1 MNKGKAIVYALLHEN
16 FMVKCLRYTALGS
29 RGELPPLRKRNAR
42 RNILVM
48 PALLK
53 FCVAR

>member
-1 MNKGKAIVYALLHEN
+1 MNKGKAIVYALLYEN

-29 RGELPPLRKRNAR
+29 GGELPPLRKRNAR